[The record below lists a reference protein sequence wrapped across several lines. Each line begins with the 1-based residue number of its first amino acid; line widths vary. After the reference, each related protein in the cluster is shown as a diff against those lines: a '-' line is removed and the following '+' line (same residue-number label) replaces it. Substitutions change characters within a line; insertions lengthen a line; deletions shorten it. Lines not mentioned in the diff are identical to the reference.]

1 MSDIALYNLFKRIP
15 DATDDE
21 VEKAIADVAS
31 TKEVTTKADLETGL
45 AKLETRLIEKMSE
58 QEARLT
64 KLIYAVVAINTGI
77 IIAAVGLMLNFL

>member
-1 MSDIALYNLFKRIP
+1 MSDIALYNLFRRIP

-21 VEKAIADVAS
+21 VEKAIADFSSA
-31 TKEVTTKADLETGL
+31 KEVTTKTDL

-77 IIAAVGLMLNFL
+77 IIAAVGLMINFL

>member
-1 MSDIALYNLFKRIP
+1 MSDIALYNLFRRIP

-21 VEKAIADVAS
+21 VEKAIANFSSA
-31 TKEVTTKADLETGL
+31 KKVTTKTDL

-64 KLIYAVVAINTGI
+64 KLICVVFAINTGI
-77 IIAAVGLMLNFL
+77 IIAAVGLMINFL